1 MSLCQTPIPARV
13 WLTILSTQ
21 ELDLSI
27 PQAFVIQRPAG
38 FVDPS
43 LWEDGI
49 PVAMLSWDLNGWHA
63 DMPDSS
69 TDTASCRSALWG
81 KPGAMATGREAT

>member
-1 MSLCQTPIPARV
+1 MWRDRKPHASR
-13 WLTILSTQ
+13 
-21 ELDLSI
+21 DRLSI

-69 TDTASCRSALWG
+69 TDSDICL
-81 KPGAMATGREAT
+81 RE

>member
-1 MSLCQTPIPARV
+1 MPDAYPGSRV
-13 WLTILSTQ
+13 AYDPSTQ

-49 PVAMLSWDLNGWHA
+49 GGHA
-63 DMPDSS
+63 LMGS
-69 TDTASCRSALWG
+69 
-81 KPGAMATGREAT
+81 